1 MRCDEFGTGNLPTH
15 MQLEA
20 WQSWYA
26 HVFETSSLEPG
37 DHGFDACN
45 RNWNLGGL
53 ALSHVSAPGVSVLR
67 TKTLIRREPVDHWAI
82 TLGTRRG
89 TYLNSEG
96 RSLDAPAGL
105 PFVLSL
111 GQEMLNRR
119 QADERVQLY
128 LSRDS
133 FHSIAHLL
141 DASCLTCLQP
151 PGGRLLAD
159 YMRLLLHNVPSLND
173 DDAPRL
179 VDTTRAMIA
188 ACLAPAGNRIAEA
201 RPPIK
206 ATLMERVRQTVRRH
220 LRSPDLGPGLICRD
234 AATSRSQLYRLLE
247 GEGGVA
253 HYIRKLRLLEAFS
266 LLCDGPQNLTISEI
280 AEALCFADSSSFARA
295 FRREFGSSP
304 KDIRVAA
311 RAGLSPVPIPQPADR
326 LTTRSFVSCLR
337 S

>member
-1 MRCDEFGTGNLPTH
+1 MRCDEFGTASLPTH

-26 HVFETSSLEPG
+26 SVFETSPLEPSN
-37 DHGFDACN
+37 HEFKA
-45 RNWNLGGL
+45 RIRAWNLGGL

-67 TKTLIRREPVDHWAI
+67 TKALIRREPVDHWAI
-82 TLGTRRG
+82 TLGKRGG

-96 RSLDAPAGL
+96 RSLEAPAGS

-111 GQEMLNRR
+111 GQEMSNRR
-119 QADERVQLY
+119 EADERLQLY

-133 FHSIAHLL
+133 FHSAAHLL
-141 DASCLTCLQP
+141 DASCLTCLEP

-159 YMRLLLHNVPSLND
+159 YMRLLLDNVPSLND

-188 ACLAPAGNRIAEA
+188 ACLAPSGNRIAEA
-201 RPPIK
+201 RPVIN
-206 ATLMERVRQTVRRH
+206 ATLMERVRLTVRRN
-220 LRSPDLGPGLICRD
+220 LRSPHLGPGLICRD

-253 HYIRKLRLLEAFS
+253 HYIRKLRLSEAFS
-266 LLCDGPQNLTISEI
+266 LLCNGPQNLTISEI
-280 AEALCFADSSSFARA
+280 AEALCFADSSAFARA

-304 KDIRVAA
+304 TDIRVAA
-311 RAGLSPVPIPQPADR
+311 RAGLSPVPIPHPPGH
-326 LTTRSFVSCLR
+326 LTARSFVSCLR
-337 S
+337 G